1 MRNNIAKT
9 VPKKISGHT
18 DQQIQN
24 LVYHA
29 KEIAAALETSEF
41 LTPRVVSNSN
51 DTINYEHL
59 NIPFRIDTIWQNN
72 LKLNPLLFTKIGKIL
87 YLIHNK
93 SQDDLLHGDFVLHNI
108 FLDST
113 GALCVIDCHP
123 PEVIGYDRS
132 FLYGDQEAEMHLFL
146 LNLSSSL
153 GVKRALF
160 NISYVRRAMRSFRQG
175 YGTGGTLRS
184 LTSAIV
190 RFYKIRR
197 KSGFS
202 KLNVFAHLMAATFI
216 IGTASE

>member
-1 MRNNIAKT
+1 VQRLFQ
-9 VPKKISGHT
+9 KKISGHT
-18 DQQIQN
+18 DHQIQK

-29 KEIAAALETSEF
+29 QEIAVALETSEF
-41 LTPRVVSNSN
+41 LTPRVVSHSN

-59 NIPFRIDTIWQNN
+59 NIPFRIDTSWQKN
-72 LKLNPLLFTKIGKIL
+72 LKLDSLIFTKIGQIL

-93 SQDDLLHGDFVLHNI
+93 SKDHLLHGDFVLHNI
-108 FLDST
+108 FLNST

-123 PEVIGYDRS
+123 PEVIGYDKS

-153 GVKRALF
+153 GIKRALF
-160 NISYVRRAMRSFRQG
+160 NISQVRRAMRSFRQG
-175 YGTGGTLRS
+175 YGAGGTLRS
-184 LTSAIV
+184 LTLAIV

-202 KLNVFAHLMAATFI
+202 KLNVFTHLMTATFI
-216 IGTASE
+216 IGTSSE

>member
-1 MRNNIAKT
+1 MSNNSAKI
-9 VPKKISGHT
+9 VPKKIFGHT
-18 DQQIQN
+18 DQQIQK

-29 KEIAAALETSEF
+29 KEIAAALQTSEF
-41 LTPRVVSNSN
+41 LTPRVVSNSD

-59 NIPFRIDTIWQNN
+59 NIPFRIDTVWQKN
-72 LKLNPLLFTKIGKIL
+72 LKLDPLIFKKIGQIL

-93 SQDDLLHGDFVLHNI
+93 SKDDLLHGDFVLHNI

-123 PEVIGYDRS
+123 PEVIGYDTS

-153 GVKRALF
+153 GIKRALF
-160 NISYVRRAMRSFRQG
+160 NISHVRRAIRSFRQG

-184 LTSAIV
+184 LTSAII

-202 KLNVFAHLMAATFI
+202 KLNVFAHLMTATFI
-216 IGTASE
+216 VGTSNE